1 MKPGQRLLTG
11 KLKRR
16 NNSMDNAER
25 AAAYFS
31 QGFNC
36 SQSVLAAYAEQFA
49 LNQEQAL
56 KLAGGFGGGMGRTAE
71 TCGAVTGA
79 IMVIG
84 LKFASTTPGDMQGKE
99 NAYAVVRE
107 FIHRFKGRNV
117 SVLCRELLDCDIS
130 TPEGMKRAQQEKLIK
145 QCCPKFIRDAA
156 EILDQLIELWHPK
169 KQAEAGTQMKADRT

>member
-1 MKPGQRLLTG
+1 
-11 KLKRR
+11 
-16 NNSMDNAER
+16 MDGAER

-31 QGFNC
+31 RGFNC

-49 LNQEQAL
+49 LNEELAL

-71 TCGAVTGA
+71 TCGAITGA

-84 LKFASTTPGDMQGKE
+84 LKFASTTPGDIQGKE

-145 QCCPKFIRDAA
+145 QCCPKFITDAA
-156 EILDQLIELWHPK
+156 EILDQLIALWRPK
-169 KQAEAGTQMKADRT
+169 QQA